1 MPLCLF
7 LLLYFSEQCIHAETV
22 QCRLYSL
29 FQPLAHIEH
38 EAHYGALE
46 LYGLRVGIPAAGIC
60 CALLKLRRRL
70 SSRCRIDNLRLTDM
84 RLVSIT

>member
-7 LLLYFSEQCIHAETV
+7 LLLYFPEQCIHAETV

-46 LYGLRVGIPAAGIC
+46 LYGLRVGIPAAGV
-60 CALLKLRRRL
+60 LLEYVEIG
-70 SSRCRIDNLRLTDM
+70 RCGA
-84 RLVSIT
+84 